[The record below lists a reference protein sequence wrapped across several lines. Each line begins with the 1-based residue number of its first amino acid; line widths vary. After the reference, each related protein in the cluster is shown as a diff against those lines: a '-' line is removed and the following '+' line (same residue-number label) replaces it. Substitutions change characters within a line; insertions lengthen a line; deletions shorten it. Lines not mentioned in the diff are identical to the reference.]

1 MKNESFIDE
10 NLIQRVLN
18 DSPKHQ
24 LRFVQIAEKIIFGAL
39 SKFHQIDEVEKKDL
53 AQSIFL
59 KLFDKDKRRIR
70 MWSGKAK
77 FSTYLYM
84 ISNNHAI
91 DYLGSKY
98 TNQSRAND
106 SNIDVQSVDFPSN
119 RSSEDSIIDK
129 MTLDMCKEK
138 LRSVEKDIVE
148 LYYGEGYKEKE
159 ISKKLNMSINTIS
172 SIKSRALK
180 KLRKNVLQEYWV

>member
-1 MKNESFIDE
+1 MQINPIDKK
-10 NLIQRVLN
+10 LIQHVLE
-18 DSPKHQ
+18 DSCKHQ
-24 LRFVQIAEKIIFGAL
+24 VKFIKIAEKIIFGAL
-39 SKFHQIDEVEKKDL
+39 GSFHQIDENEKKDL

-70 MWSGKAK
+70 MWNGKSK

-98 TNQSRAND
+98 CKQKNANNPNVD
-106 SNIDVQSVDFPSN
+106 VYSIDLYEN
-119 RSSEDSIIDK
+119 KNTEECIINK

-138 LRSVEKDIVE
+138 LRPIEKDIID
-148 LYYGEGYKEKE
+148 LYYGQGYKEKD
-159 ISKKLNMSINTIS
+159 ISKKLSISINTIS

-180 KLRKNVLQEYWV
+180 KIRKDVMQEFWI

>member
-1 MKNESFIDE
+1 
-10 NLIQRVLN
+10 
-18 DSPKHQ
+18 
-24 LRFVQIAEKIIFGAL
+24 
-39 SKFHQIDEVEKKDL
+39 
-53 AQSIFL
+53 
-59 KLFDKDKRRIR
+59 
-70 MWSGKAK
+70 
-77 FSTYLYM
+77 M